1 MNARGDFYLIY
12 LILALITLAAKPA
25 FGQGKAAAVGTPQ
38 QRSGSEHAGATPE
51 IDSSAT
57 PASKPD
63 SRSQTELDQLKTK
76 LDQMQVLIDQQQR
89 ALAELERRLDATGTK
104 AQTAALTPAPSSET
118 PSPVTRQSGA
128 VRIIG
133 GPARGVNLSGAAAT
147 SQAKA
152 EDKPAP
158 LAGWDKDRGRAFLR
172 SADGSF
178 ETFVTGYGQLDY
190 HGYQA
195 GNVPPDTFLIR
206 RARLIVEGKL
216 ERYFDWRIEGDFSD
230 TTSTALRDF
239 YVRVHRFDE
248 LQLTFGQVRV
258 PISQEEIR
266 QDAVQDFVE
275 RSLVNGLVPSRSPGM
290 MASGVIGKGVFE
302 YQVGAFNGKGL
313 LAQNNNSTPEG
324 ALRLRFAPW
333 KNSKDF
339 WTRGIAFGGAYT
351 QGRTLAGTSVRGQT
365 ESRSFTFF
373 TPDTVNG
380 QINRANGEFTW
391 MLGPAAF
398 RTEYVQTSQEREN
411 LGPGGTTLPGVV
423 AKGTM
428 ALFTYL
434 VTGETKPESGAVVPR
449 NNLFGEQNGKP
460 GFGAWE
466 LKLRYSNLQ
475 ISDATAKSNRAET
488 VFFGVNWYLNR
499 YVRHLFDVG
508 IERFGDTLRRP
519 KPGANNFYVVLSRI
533 QVSF

>member
-1 MNARGDFYLIY
+1 MNSHRSSYRIY
-12 LILALITLAAKPA
+12 LILALIALFAKPA
-25 FGQGKAAAVGTPQ
+25 FGKLQAETRAAQ
-38 QRSGSEHAGATPE
+38 QRSSSEPATSPRQVE
-51 IDSSAT
+51 SSAT
-57 PASKPD
+57 ADPKSGSPLE
-63 SRSQTELDQLKTK
+63 SEVQQLKARV
-76 LDQMQVLIDQQQR
+76 DQMQALIEQQQR
-89 ALAELERRLDATGTK
+89 ALAELGRRLDSTGTK
-104 AQTAALTPAPSSET
+104 TQTAALTVAPAAESSIPITQQPATINVAGNAGRSVRLSAT
-118 PSPVTRQSGA
+118 PTQSQ
-128 VRIIG
+128 
-133 GPARGVNLSGAAAT
+133 P
-147 SQAKA
+147 KA
-152 EDKPAP
+152 EDKAAS
-158 LAGWDKDRGRAFLR
+158 LAGWDKERGRAFLR

-178 ETFVTGYGQLDY
+178 ETFVTGYAQLDY
-190 HGYQA
+190 HGYQS

-230 TTSTALRDF
+230 TTSTILRDF
-239 YVRVHRFDE
+239 YMRVHRFDE
-248 LQLTFGQVRV
+248 LLLTFGQVRV

-275 RSLVNGLVPSRSPGM
+275 RSLVNGLVPSRSPGI

-313 LAQNNNSTPEG
+313 LALNNNSTPEG

-333 KNSKDF
+333 KNSKGF

-351 QGRTLAGTSVRGQT
+351 QGQSVGGTSVRGQT

-423 AKGTM
+423 AKGSM
-428 ALFTYL
+428 AVFTYL
-434 VTGETKPESGAVVPR
+434 LTGETKPESGAVVPR

-466 LKLRYSNLQ
+466 LKVRYSNLQ
-475 ISDATAKSNRAET
+475 ISDATAKSNRSET
-488 VFFGVNWYLNR
+488 IYFGVNWYLNR

-508 IERFGDTLRRP
+508 IERFGDPVRRP
-519 KPGANNFYVVLSRI
+519 RPGANNFYAVLSRI

>member
-1 MNARGDFYLIY
+1 MKSLGSSYRIY
-12 LILALITLAAKPA
+12 FVLALITLFAKPA
-25 FGQGKAAAVGTPQ
+25 FGQSQAETRTSQ
-38 QRSGSEHAGATPE
+38 QRSASEQSTSAPQ
-51 IDSSAT
+51 IDSNAR
-57 PASKPD
+57 PDPKPD
-63 SRSQTELDQLKTK
+63 SPLLSEVQLLKARVNEMQT
-76 LDQMQVLIDQQQR
+76 LIEQQQR
-89 ALAELERRLDATGTK
+89 ALAELERRLDASGTK
-104 AQTAALTPAPSSET
+104 TQTVALTVAPASESTIPITQQSPAVNLTSTAA
-118 PSPVTRQSGA
+118 RA
-128 VRIIG
+128 VRF
-133 GPARGVNLSGAAAT
+133 SGTASQ
-147 SQAKA
+147 SQAKT
-152 EDKPAP
+152 EDKAMA
-158 LAGWDKDRGRAFLR
+158 LAGWDKDRARAFLR

-178 ETFVTGYGQLDY
+178 ETFVTGYAQLDY

-216 ERYFDWRIEGDFSD
+216 ERFFDYRIEGDFSD
-230 TTSTALRDF
+230 TTSTILRDF

-313 LAQNNNSTPEG
+313 LALNNNSTPEG

-351 QGRTLAGTSVRGQT
+351 QGQSVGGTSVRGQT

-423 AKGTM
+423 AKGSM

-434 VTGETKPESGAVVPR
+434 LTGETKPQSGAVVPR
-449 NNLFGEQNGKP
+449 NNLFGEQNAKP

-466 LKLRYSNLQ
+466 LKVRYSNLQ
-475 ISDATAKSNRAET
+475 ISDATSKSNRSET
-488 VFFGVNWYLNR
+488 VYFGVNWYLNR
-499 YVRHLFDVG
+499 YVRHLFDIG
-508 IERFGDTLRRP
+508 IERFGDPVRRP

-533 QVSF
+533 QISF

>member
-1 MNARGDFYLIY
+1 
-12 LILALITLAAKPA
+12 
-25 FGQGKAAAVGTPQ
+25 
-38 QRSGSEHAGATPE
+38 
-51 IDSSAT
+51 
-57 PASKPD
+57 
-63 SRSQTELDQLKTK
+63 
-76 LDQMQVLIDQQQR
+76 
-89 ALAELERRLDATGTK
+89 
-104 AQTAALTPAPSSET
+104 
-118 PSPVTRQSGA
+118 
-128 VRIIG
+128 
-133 GPARGVNLSGAAAT
+133 
-147 SQAKA
+147 
-152 EDKPAP
+152 
-158 LAGWDKDRGRAFLR
+158 
-172 SADGSF
+172 SF

-216 ERYFDWRIEGDFSD
+216 ERFFDWRIEGDFSD
-230 TTSTALRDF
+230 TTSTILRDF

-275 RSLVNGLVPSRSPGM
+275 RSLVNGLVPSRSPGI

-313 LAQNNNSTPEG
+313 LALNNNSTPEG

-351 QGRTLAGTSVRGQT
+351 QGKSVGGTSVRGQT

-411 LGPGGTTLPGVV
+411 LGPGGTTLPGVI

-434 VTGETKPESGAVVPR
+434 LTGETKPESGAVVPR
-449 NNLFGEQNGKP
+449 NNLFGEKNGKP

-466 LKLRYSNLQ
+466 LKVRYSNLQ
-475 ISDATAKSNRAET
+475 ISDATTKSNRAET
-488 VFFGVNWYLNR
+488 WYFGVNWYLNR

-508 IERFGDTLRRP
+508 IERFGDPVRRP
-519 KPGANNFYVVLSRI
+519 KPGVNNFYVLLSRI
-533 QVSF
+533 QISF

>member
-1 MNARGDFYLIY
+1 MNSHRSSYRFYI
-12 LILALITLAAKPA
+12 IVALMTLFAKPA
-25 FGQGKAAAVGTPQ
+25 FAKLQAETRAPQ
-38 QRSGSEHAGATPE
+38 QRSSSEQATSPRQ
-51 IDSSAT
+51 IDSSAR
-57 PASKPD
+57 PD
-63 SRSQTELDQLKTK
+63 PKSDSPLQSEVQQLKARV
-76 LDQMQVLIDQQQR
+76 DEMQALIEQQRR
-89 ALAELERRLDATGTK
+89 ALAELERRLDSGATK
-104 AQTAALTPAPSSET
+104 PQTAALTVPPSSESSMPITPQPAAVNIAAGAPQAVRLSAT
-118 PSPVTRQSGA
+118 PSQSQ
-128 VRIIG
+128 
-133 GPARGVNLSGAAAT
+133 P
-147 SQAKA
+147 KA
-152 EDKPAP
+152 EDNAVP
-158 LAGWDKDRGRAFLR
+158 LAGWDKERGRAFLR

-178 ETFVTGYGQLDY
+178 ETLVTGYAQLDY

-216 ERYFDWRIEGDFSD
+216 ERYFDWRIEGDFAD
-230 TTSTALRDF
+230 TTSTILRDF
-239 YVRVHRFDE
+239 YMRVHRFDE

-275 RSLVNGLVPSRSPGM
+275 RSLVNGLVPSRSPGI

-313 LAQNNNSTPEG
+313 LALNNNSTPEG

-333 KNSKDF
+333 KNSHGF

-351 QGRTLAGTSVRGQT
+351 QGQSVRGTSVRGQT

-373 TPDTVNG
+373 TADTVNG

-423 AKGTM
+423 AKGSM
-428 ALFTYL
+428 AVFTYL
-434 VTGETKPESGAVVPR
+434 LTGETKPESGAVVPR

-460 GFGAWE
+460 GFGATPGG
-466 LKLRYSNLQ
+466 RLQ
-475 ISDATAKSNRAET
+475 STARASGAHRANAMKNRANARVLHPCMNPSIGHPGPGPFYRPAAFPPE
-488 VFFGVNWYLNR
+488 FF
-499 YVRHLFDVG
+499 
-508 IERFGDTLRRP
+508 I
-519 KPGANNFYVVLSRI
+519 I
-533 QVSF
+533 

>member
-1 MNARGDFYLIY
+1 MNSHGSFYRIY

-25 FGQGKAAAVGTPQ
+25 FGKSQAEAETPQ
-38 QRSGSEHAGATPE
+38 QRSASELAASCHE
-51 IDSSAT
+51 IDLNARQD
-57 PASKPD
+57 PKPD
-63 SRSQTELDQLKTK
+63 SRSQAELDRLKAK
-76 LDQMQVLIDQQQR
+76 LDQMQALIEQQQR
-89 ALAELERRLDATGTK
+89 ALAELERRLDASGTK
-104 AQTAALTPAPSSET
+104 TGTAALTLAPSSEPPNPAT
-118 PSPVTRQSGA
+118 PQSGA
-128 VRIIG
+128 VSIKG
-133 GPARGVNLSGAAAT
+133 GATRALNLSGAAAP
-147 SQAKA
+147 SQSKA
-152 EDKPAP
+152 EDKAAP
-158 LAGWDKDRGRAFLR
+158 LAGWDKDMGRAFLR

-178 ETFVTGYGQLDY
+178 ETFITGYAQLDY

-195 GNVPPDTFLIR
+195 GNVPPDTFLVR

-216 ERYFDWRIEGDFSD
+216 ERYFDYRIEGDFSD
-230 TTSTALRDF
+230 TTSTILRDF

-248 LQLTFGQVRV
+248 LQLSFGQVRV

-266 QDAVQDFVE
+266 QDANQDFVE

-302 YQVGAFNGKGL
+302 YQVGAFNAKGL

-351 QGRTLAGTSVRGQT
+351 QGRSLGGTSVRGQT

-391 MLGPAAF
+391 LLGRAAF
-398 RTEYVQTSQEREN
+398 RTEYVQTSQERKN

-428 ALFTYL
+428 AQFTYL
-434 VTGETKPESGAVVPR
+434 LTGETKPDAGAVVSR

-475 ISDATAKSNRAET
+475 ISDATAKSNRGET

-499 YVRHLFDVG
+499 YVRHLLDVG
-508 IERFGDTLRRP
+508 IERFGDPLRRP
-519 KPGANNFYVVLSRI
+519 KPGANNFFVVLSRI